1 MFMFDAIV
9 LDNQIGSFVHHWQQK
24 QEIRQHQSQILTDAD
39 AKELLPYAKQTLM
52 MLDGLLDIVDE
63 LNYDKEKFE
72 QLIFKLDDDY
82 EMVRSFREKLLPLLK
97 SHAELAKLS
106 DEILDKL
113 MIAQREL
120 GLIIANNEHNRV

>member
-1 MFMFDAIV
+1 M
-9 LDNQIGSFVHHWQQK
+9 LDTITVDTQIGNFVHHWQQK

-39 AKELLPYAKQTLM
+39 AKELLPYAKQALV
-52 MLDGLLDIVDE
+52 MLDELLDIVDE

-72 QLIFKLDDDY
+72 QLIFKLDEDY
-82 EMVRSFREKLLPLLK
+82 EMVRSFSKKLSPVIK

-120 GLIIANNEHNRV
+120 GLIIANNEHKV

>member
-1 MFMFDAIV
+1 M
-9 LDNQIGSFVHHWQQK
+9 LDTITVDIQIGNFVHHWQQK

-39 AKELLPYAKQTLM
+39 AKELLPYAKQALV
-52 MLDGLLDIVDE
+52 MLDELLDIVDE

-72 QLIFKLDDDY
+72 QLIFKLDEDY
-82 EMVRSFREKLLPLLK
+82 EMVRSFSKKLSPVIK

-120 GLIIANNEHNRV
+120 GLIIANNEHKV